1 MKLSR
6 PGTVAVRLRPSIVML
21 FILMMLPVFS
31 AAIWVGYVSNDRM
44 ARDTAEK
51 TVERSRLETIGQTE
65 ALLYPIA
72 SLVRVSAEVAAEQP
86 DFYRSEKAV
95 PAMLAVLG
103 HSANISSVYVGFAD
117 GSYRMALRVPKGLRI
132 QNTVPPEATKFSSRW
147 LDRRAPKPQDIYTF
161 LDGGRRAV
169 GRLNAPALYDPRVR
183 PWFTDAVA
191 KKDLVISNPYIYAT
205 TGLPGIT
212 VAMPFYS
219 NGQFAGVL
227 AIDILLD
234 SLSQYL
240 KTRPVSAH
248 STSFIVDSD
257 GLVVVHPDNEQA
269 LKREAGGS
277 LTRTRLTELTDPVP
291 AMAFAVRA
299 EKKENHFTFIYG
311 GLEYV
316 AMFSPFPPAFG
327 KQWEVVILAPLEDF
341 LGEWRNNNN
350 KLLVFGLVAIALQ
363 VLLIYALSRRIAMP
377 LEQLERQ
384 VAEVQNFTAHGGV
397 TIRSPIREISSLATA
412 VDKLQGAI
420 GAFSSFV
427 PRDLVRQLINSGQQ
441 LELGGRSQFLTIL
454 FTDLESFSTWA
465 EATPAQELL
474 VRISAYFEVV
484 TRATN
489 QEFGTLDKF
498 IGDGVMAFW
507 GAPAPLA
514 DHAYHACVAAVRVQR
529 GMEELNARW
538 AAQGMPPLNVRVGI
552 HSDAV
557 LVGNM
562 GSAERMSY
570 TVMGDGV
577 NLAARL
583 EGTNKEFGTR
593 ICLSHAVY
601 REAGERLWLRRM
613 GMVTVKGRRA
623 DLQVYELLGIKGGDP
638 ALEASPDTIRLC
650 EMTNL
655 AYEAFAAD
663 QWDEAIRLF
672 RAVAEAFPQDRLA
685 KIMLERCEVAQGSFK
700 SRLPRAEPE
709 IGGADD
715 FLVRD

>member
-1 MKLSR
+1 MNLPRS
-6 PGTVAVRLRPSIVML
+6 GVAVRLRPSIVML

-44 ARDTAEK
+44 ARDTADK
-51 TVERSRLETIGQTE
+51 TIERARLETIGQTE
-65 ALLYPIA
+65 ALLNPIA
-72 SLVRVSAEVAAEQP
+72 SLVRVSAQVAADQP
-86 DFYRSEKAV
+86 DFYRSEKSVAS
-95 PAMLAVLG
+95 MLAVLG

-117 GSYRMALRVPKGLRI
+117 GSYRMTLRVPKGLRI
-132 QNTVPPEATKFSSRW
+132 QNTVPPEATQFSSRW
-147 LDRRAPKPQDIYTF
+147 LDRRAAKPVDAYTF
-161 LDGGRRAV
+161 LDAGRKEL
-169 GRLNAPALYDPRVR
+169 GHLDAPALYDPRVR
-183 PWFTDAVA
+183 PWYADAVA

-212 VAMPFYS
+212 VAMPFYTD
-219 NGQFAGVL
+219 GQLGGVL
-227 AIDILLD
+227 AVDILLD

-269 LKREAGGS
+269 LKREAGGG
-277 LTRTRLTELTDPVP
+277 LTRTRLNELTDPVP

-299 EKKENHFTFIYG
+299 EKRQNQFTFVYG
-311 GLEYV
+311 GQEYV
-316 AMFSPFPPAFG
+316 AMFSPFPQAFG
-327 KQWEVVILAPLEDF
+327 KPWEVVILAPLEDF

-384 VAEVQNFTAHGGV
+384 VAEVQNFSAQRGAP
-397 TIRSPIREISSLATA
+397 IRSPIREISALAMA
-412 VDKLQGAI
+412 VDTLHGAI
-420 GAFSSFV
+420 SAFSSFV
-427 PRDLVRQLINSGQQ
+427 PRDLVRQLVHSGNQ
-441 LELGGRSQFLTIL
+441 LELGGRSQFLTIM

-507 GAPAPLA
+507 GAPARLD
-514 DHAYHACVAAVRVQR
+514 DHAYHACVAAVRLQN
-529 GMEELNARW
+529 GMKELNARW
-538 AAQGMPPLNVRVGI
+538 AAQGLPPLNVRVGI

-562 GSAERMSY
+562 GSLERMSY

-593 ICLSHAVY
+593 VCISHSTY

-613 GMVTVKGRRA
+613 GIVTVKGRSSVM
-623 DLQVYELLGIKGGDP
+623 QVYELLGIKGNDP
-638 ALEASPDTIRLC
+638 ALEASPEIIRLC
-650 EMTNL
+650 DMSNE
-655 AYEAFAAD
+655 AYEAFAAE
-663 QWDEAIRLF
+663 QWDEATRLYE
-672 RAVAEAFPQDRLA
+672 AVAAAFPDDKLA
-685 KIMLERCEVAQGSFK
+685 KSMLERCDAARRNTQARPQPAVDTGGE
-700 SRLPRAEPE
+700 AE
-709 IGGADD
+709 DL
-715 FLVRD
+715 LVRE